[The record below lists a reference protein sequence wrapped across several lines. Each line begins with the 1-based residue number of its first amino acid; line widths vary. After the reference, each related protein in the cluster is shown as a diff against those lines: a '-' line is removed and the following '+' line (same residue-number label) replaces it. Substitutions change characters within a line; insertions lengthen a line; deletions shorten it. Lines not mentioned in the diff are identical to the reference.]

1 MNNHDK
7 APTQANGYP
16 KGRPADR
23 DAEDLDSVIQKA
35 IERLP
40 PELRLYPD
48 IYSWSVVDA
57 VKAHLEASI

>member
-1 MNNHDK
+1 MSNHIK

-16 KGRPADR
+16 KGRPDGR

-48 IYSWSVVDA
+48 IYAWSVTDA
-57 VKAHLEASI
+57 VKEYLRTRS